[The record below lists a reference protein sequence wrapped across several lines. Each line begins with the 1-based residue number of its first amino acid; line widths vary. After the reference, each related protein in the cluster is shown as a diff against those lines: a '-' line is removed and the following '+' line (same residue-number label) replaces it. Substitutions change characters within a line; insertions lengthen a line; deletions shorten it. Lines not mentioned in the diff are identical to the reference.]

1 MDPGERGIEL
11 LPHLCERQRQCS
23 APTDQHIIM
32 TVAHLA
38 FGREPDHLP
47 QSPPHSIALYRVA
60 DLPRHRKTDPCHTV
74 VAARSRLQHESTGG
88 RPLAPRRSAEVGA
101 AGQPIHRLR
110 MEGTSPI
117 TRSAA
122 CARAPGALPALCDR
136 LWLPCGRESRG
147 GACAPICS
155 ADKSVSRDGLR
166 FRDWRG
172 LYGSPFGPSNA
183 TRPPVAAVSLTSA
196 KANRYGLRR
205 ACGSKAPVAR
215 EQRAAKGRKTL
226 TIGRSGDIRAGSG
239 QGAPAPLPRQRG
251 AIA

>member
-1 MDPGERGIEL
+1 MRITSWLVAALRLRLRRMDPGERGIEL

-110 MEGTSPI
+110 MGVRA
-117 TRSAA
+117 RSRAQPLAPVRPARCQHFATAFGRHAGAKAVAA
-122 CARAPGALPALCDR
+122 LAHQFARLIGPFHGMVSAFAIGAAYTGAL
-136 LWLPCGRESRG
+136 
-147 GACAPICS
+147 
-155 ADKSVSRDGLR
+155 SVRQT
-166 FRDWRG
+166 
-172 LYGSPFGPSNA
+172 PHA
-183 TRPPVAAVSLTSA
+183 RP
-196 KANRYGLRR
+196 
-205 ACGSKAPVAR
+205 
-215 EQRAAKGRKTL
+215 
-226 TIGRSGDIRAGSG
+226 
-239 QGAPAPLPRQRG
+239 
-251 AIA
+251 